1 MLSIKISDIENLKID
16 GDVSSEIDVVIP
28 TRSVLQSSPVERQRG
43 GAALASSFPVP
54 DRFPTVCKYI
64 LILYI
69 VVLLIILYTNNSCVK
84 EVASSPLLAIPITN
98 VTGWLATGSQ
108 ESPCHF

>member
-43 GAALASSFPVP
+43 RAALASSFLVP

-64 LILYI
+64 LICYLSLYANYC
-69 VVLLIILYTNNSCVK
+69 VVNY
-84 EVASSPLLAIPITN
+84 SS
-98 VTGWLATGSQ
+98 Q
-108 ESPCHF
+108 